1 MPKISIFLIIVAYAF
16 SLSNILKKSK
26 ARGRVKTSSK
36 ETEYSKK
43 LKENKEREIKFSSES
58 AKRNR
63 EIIKSISKNPI
74 LTNKKLQKEP
84 RSPEYNSAFQEL
96 KDILSHGV
104 DSNREMAH
112 DFVKNLFEKKE
123 NSNVKKFDNK
133 EYLRK
138 AQEEKNQIKAYYD
151 QLEKKEEAYRM
162 EIKKASDDVEVS
174 GKDSEKT
181 DSREFDLHFLDSDLA
196 NAVIIKEILDK
207 PLSLR

>member
-1 MPKISIFLIIVAYAF
+1 MPKSFIFIILVAYAF
-16 SLSNILKKSK
+16 SLSNILKKPK
-26 ARGRVKTSSK
+26 TGGRVKTSSK

-84 RSPEYNSAFQEL
+84 RSPEYNSAFHEL
-96 KDILSHGV
+96 SDILSHGV

-162 EIKKASDDVEVS
+162 EIKKASDDVEIS

-181 DSREFDLHFLDSDLA
+181 DSMKFDLHFLDSDLA
-196 NAVIIKEILDK
+196 NAVILKEILDK

>member
-1 MPKISIFLIIVAYAF
+1 MPKSFIFIILVAYAF
-16 SLSNILKKSK
+16 SLSNILKKPK
-26 ARGRVKTSSK
+26 TGGRVKTSSK

-43 LKENKEREIKFSSES
+43 LKENKEREIKLSFES

-96 KDILSHGV
+96 RDILSHGV

-123 NSNVKKFDNK
+123 NNKVKEFDNK
-133 EYLRK
+133 EYLR
-138 AQEEKNQIKAYYD
+138 
-151 QLEKKEEAYRM
+151 
-162 EIKKASDDVEVS
+162 
-174 GKDSEKT
+174 
-181 DSREFDLHFLDSDLA
+181 
-196 NAVIIKEILDK
+196 NAFF
-207 PLSLR
+207 

>member
-1 MPKISIFLIIVAYAF
+1 
-16 SLSNILKKSK
+16 
-26 ARGRVKTSSK
+26 
-36 ETEYSKK
+36 
-43 LKENKEREIKFSSES
+43 
-58 AKRNR
+58 
-63 EIIKSISKNPI
+63 
-74 LTNKKLQKEP
+74 
-84 RSPEYNSAFQEL
+84 
-96 KDILSHGV
+96 
-104 DSNREMAH
+104 MAH

-196 NAVIIKEILDK
+196 KAVIIKEILDK

>member
-1 MPKISIFLIIVAYAF
+1 MPKSFIFIILVAYAF
-16 SLSNILKKSK
+16 SLSNILKKAK
-26 ARGRVKTSSK
+26 TGGRVKTSSK

-96 KDILSHGV
+96 GDILSHGV

-138 AQEEKNQIKAYYD
+138 AQEEKIQIKAYYD

-181 DSREFDLHFLDSDLA
+181 DSREFDFHFLDSDLV